1 VPLPNP
7 KSRLNTVLSTA
18 DPEGKGFRGL
28 MRGDVMEKAEMI
40 RRYLRDK
47 GQLIMPGVYDALSAK
62 IACRAGFEVV
72 FITGYSL
79 SATLLGE
86 PDFGV
91 LTQTEMLAATQ
102 RICSV
107 ADVPVIVDA
116 DTGYGNAIN
125 VIRTVQELI
134 RAGAAGM
141 FLEDQVWPKRCGHM
155 KGKQVIPLEEYL
167 KKLRAAVET
176 RGNSDFYIVARTD
189 ARQALGLDDAISR
202 GKAFKAA
209 GADAVFIEAPETKEE
224 MIEISRHV
232 AGPLVANML
241 ERGVTPILGPQELK
255 ELGFALVVWP
265 LAPVYSVAQSL
276 TDVYST
282 LRRDGSTKAILHKLM
297 PFDEFNKIVGLDEKY
312 ALDGRF
318 RS

>member
-1 VPLPNP
+1 
-7 KSRLNTVLSTA
+7 
-18 DPEGKGFRGL
+18 
-28 MRGDVMEKAEMI
+28 MEKPKVV
-40 RRYLRDK
+40 RDALARQ

-62 IACRAGFEVV
+62 IAARAGFEVI

-91 LTQTEMLAATQ
+91 LTQTEVVEAAQ

-107 ADVPVIVDA
+107 VDTPVIVDA

-125 VIRTVQELI
+125 VIRTVEDLL

-155 KGKQVIPLEEYL
+155 KGKQVIPLDEQL
-167 KKLRAAVET
+167 KKLRAAVEAKAEQ
-176 RGNSDFYIVARTD
+176 DFFIVARTD
-189 ARQALGLDDAISR
+189 SRQALGLDEAIKR
-202 GKAFKAA
+202 GIAFKEA
-209 GADAVFIEAPETKEE
+209 GADAVFIEAPESKDE
-224 MIEISRHV
+224 MAEISRHV
-232 AGPLVANML
+232 PGPLVANML
-241 ERGVTPILGPQELK
+241 ERGVTPLMGPKELK
-255 ELGFALVVWP
+255 ELGFELIVWP
-265 LAPVYSVAQSL
+265 LAPLYSVAQSL

-282 LRRDGSTKAILHKLM
+282 LRRDGSTLAILDRLM
-297 PFDEFNKIVGLDEKY
+297 PFNEFNDIVGLDEKY
-312 ALDGRF
+312 ALDAKY

>member
-1 VPLPNP
+1 
-7 KSRLNTVLSTA
+7 
-18 DPEGKGFRGL
+18 
-28 MRGDVMEKAEMI
+28 MEKAKLI
-40 RRYLRDK
+40 RQALAQR

-62 IACRAGFEVV
+62 IAARTGFEVV

-91 LTQTEMLAATQ
+91 LTQTEVVGAAQ

-107 ADVPVIVDA
+107 VDAPVIVDA

-125 VIRTVQELI
+125 VIRTVEDLL

-155 KGKQVIPLEEYL
+155 KGKQVIPLDEQL
-167 KKLRAAVET
+167 KKLRAAVEAKDEQ
-176 RGNSDFYIVARTD
+176 DFFIVARTD
-189 ARQALGLDDAISR
+189 ARQALGLAEAIKR
-202 GKAFKAA
+202 GIAFKEA

-224 MIEISRHV
+224 MAEIARKV
-232 AGPLVANML
+232 PGPLVANML
-241 ERGVTPILGPQELK
+241 ERGVTPLMGPKELK
-255 ELGFALVVWP
+255 ELGFDLIVWP
-265 LAPVYSVAQSL
+265 LAPLYSVAKSF
-276 TDVYST
+276 TDVYAT
-282 LRRDGSTKAILHKLM
+282 LRRDGSTLAILDRLM
-297 PFDEFNKIVGLDEKY
+297 PFNEFNDIVELDAKY
-312 ALDGRF
+312 ALDAKY

>member
-1 VPLPNP
+1 
-7 KSRLNTVLSTA
+7 
-18 DPEGKGFRGL
+18 
-28 MRGDVMEKAEMI
+28 MEKAK
-40 RRYLRDK
+40 LVRDALAQH

-62 IACRAGFEVV
+62 IAARAGFEVI

-91 LTQTEMLAATQ
+91 LTQTEVVGAAQ

-107 ADVPVIVDA
+107 VDTPVIVDA

-125 VIRTVQELI
+125 VIRTVEDLL

-155 KGKQVIPLEEYL
+155 KGKQVIPLGEQL
-167 KKLRAAVET
+167 KKLRAAVEAKADQ
-176 RGNSDFYIVARTD
+176 DFFIVARTD
-189 ARQALGLDDAISR
+189 SRQALGLDEAIKR
-202 GKAFKAA
+202 GLAFKEA
-209 GADAVFIEAPETKEE
+209 GADAVFIEAPESTDE
-224 MIEISRHV
+224 MAEISRHV
-232 AGPLVANML
+232 PGPLVANML
-241 ERGVTPILGPQELK
+241 ERGVTPLMGPKELK
-255 ELGFALVVWP
+255 ELGFELIVWP
-265 LAPVYSVAQSL
+265 LAPLYSVAQSL

-282 LRRDGSTKAILHKLM
+282 LRRDGSTLAILDRLM
-297 PFDEFNKIVGLDEKY
+297 PFNEFNDIVGLDEKY
-312 ALDGRF
+312 ALDAKY